1 MPPLNK
7 RKEDF
12 GSALFSVL
20 RSSRAIGYIHRL
32 KKEACF
38 SRKILFCC
46 SDFFISHPCLCVFC
60 FFLEVVRNWARMG
73 RSGGEGGS
81 LWKGLLFWR
90 KTGSPPSSSAS
101 SQSIRRQINAS
112 AVANP
117 AHPPHASSSP
127 SLVRSLIPARRR
139 LRLDPRRKLYF
150 PSQSLFL
157 KKIQFTLF
165 NTPICFFQKNI
176 LIIMLVYIFCIAW
189 KEKNIFLIVDYCFF
203 LLSYFYFILLQFTSF
218 STSNAFF
225 ANKKKHHA
233 VFIIWIAL
241 YYYSLLLHRFFD
253 LIELPVNVRLN

>member
-1 MPPLNK
+1 MAPLNK

-20 RSSRAIGYIHRL
+20 RSSHAIGYIHRL

-90 KTGSPPSSSAS
+90 RTGSPPSSSSAS
-101 SQSIRRQINAS
+101 SRSIRRQINAS

-150 PSQSLFL
+150 PSQSLFFL
-157 KKIQFTLF
+157 NFNLLYLTHQFIFTKKYF
-165 NTPICFFQKNI
+165 N
-176 LIIMLVYIFCIAW
+176 
-189 KEKNIFLIVDYCFF
+189 
-203 LLSYFYFILLQFTSF
+203 
-218 STSNAFF
+218 
-225 ANKKKHHA
+225 HHA
-233 VFIIWIAL
+233 CVHIL
-241 YYYSLLLHRFFD
+241 YCVERKKTFSLLWITISFY
-253 LIELPVNVRLN
+253 